1 MKFSSVVA
9 RSFSTAE
16 TARLT
21 GLTAR
26 QLDHWDRKGFVR
38 PSAGKASGYGSARR
52 YSFADV
58 VRLRVAARLRAG
70 GVGLARI
77 RRCADALAKLDPS
90 ADLGK
95 ARLLVVGSSVLWA
108 RSDRE
113 VVDLLKEGQ
122 LVLVCSL
129 GDAVAEAAGAK
140 TQVTGAVGAVA
151 VALLLLLA
159 PNLLQSMPH
168 SALAAVVIAAAIGI
182 AVLALQ
188 AVVWILSH
196 SD

>member
-1 MKFSSVVA
+1 MKFKSVIA

-16 TARLT
+16 AARLT

-26 QLDHWDRKGFVR
+26 QLDHWDRNGFVR

-58 VRLRVAARLRAG
+58 VRLRVAARLRAE

-77 RRCADALAKLDPS
+77 RRCAEALEKLDPA

-95 ARLLVVGSSVLWA
+95 ARLIVAGSSVLWA

-129 GDAVAEAAGAK
+129 GDAVKEAAGA
-140 TQVTGAVGAVA
+140 VA
-151 VALLLLLA
+151 RLTREAERS
-159 PNLLQSMPH
+159 NLTIS
-168 SALAAVVIAAAIGI
+168 GGRR
-182 AVLALQ
+182 
-188 AVVWILSH
+188 
-196 SD
+196 

>member
-1 MKFSSVVA
+1 MKFSSVIA

-16 TARLT
+16 VARLT

-26 QLDHWDRKGFVR
+26 QLDHWDRQGFLR
-38 PSAGKASGYGSARR
+38 PSLERASGYGSSRR

-77 RRCADALAKLDPS
+77 RRCAEALARLDPS
-90 ADLGK
+90 ADLGH
-95 ARLLVVGSSVLWA
+95 ARLIVVGTSVLWA

-113 VVDLLKEGQ
+113 VVDLLKDGQ

-129 GDAVAEAAGAK
+129 GDAVAEAAGA
-140 TQVTGAVGAVA
+140 VA
-151 VALLLLLA
+151 RLSREAGRTDL
-159 PNLLQSMPH
+159 S
-168 SALAAVVIAAAIGI
+168 SARAHGKKSSL
-182 AVLALQ
+182 
-188 AVVWILSH
+188 
-196 SD
+196 

>member
-1 MKFSSVVA
+1 MKFSSVVT

-26 QLDHWDRKGFVR
+26 QLDHWDRNGFVR
-38 PSAGKASGYGSARR
+38 PSAEKAAGYGSARR

-58 VRLRVAARLRAG
+58 VRLRVAARLRSN

-77 RRCADALAKLDPS
+77 RRCAEALSRLDPS

-95 ARLLVVGSSVLWA
+95 ARLLVMGSSVLWA

-113 VVDLLKEGQ
+113 VVDLLRGGQ

-129 GDAVAEAAGAK
+129 GDAVSEAAGA
-140 TQVTGAVGAVA
+140 VA
-151 VALLLLLA
+151 KLA
-159 PNLLQSMPH
+159 REAGGREASVPVSR
-168 SALAAVVIAAAIGI
+168 SRRRSGERR
-182 AVLALQ
+182 
-188 AVVWILSH
+188 
-196 SD
+196 

>member
-1 MKFSSVVA
+1 MKFRSVIA

-16 TARLT
+16 AARLT

-26 QLDHWDRKGFVR
+26 QLDHWDRNGFLR
-38 PSAGKASGYGSARR
+38 PSVEKASGYGSARR

-70 GVGLARI
+70 GLGLARI
-77 RRCADALAKLDPS
+77 RRCAEALSKLDPA

-95 ARLLVVGSSVLWA
+95 ARLLVVGSTVLWA

-113 VVDLLKEGQ
+113 VVDLLKDGQ

-129 GDAVAEAAGAK
+129 GDAVAEAAGA
-140 TQVTGAVGAVA
+140 VA
-151 VALLLLLA
+151 RL
-159 PNLLQSMPH
+159 SRETERTDH
-168 SALAAVVIAAAIGI
+168 RRSARAHDRRAT
-182 AVLALQ
+182 
-188 AVVWILSH
+188 
-196 SD
+196 